1 MFGGSTGDVDHLVV
15 AIEGAP
21 AVGRAVASRVL
32 RIDLQQHQIA
42 PVGIGVGEAPGH
54 LRVTADNQGWNAR
67 QRDADQPQRT

>member
-1 MFGGSTGDVDHLVV
+1 MFGGSAGDLDHLVV

-32 RIDLQQHQIA
+32 RIDLQQDQVA
-42 PVGIGVGEAPGH
+42 PVGIGVGEAPGDV
-54 LRVTADNQGWNAR
+54 RVAADDQGGNAR